1 MRYQCF
7 VSSVLFCA
15 ICALGTTM
23 AQAVVVPFDTTGAMS
38 IQSASGYNTMSVNAS
53 GSYAG
58 ITGHGSTSFGV
69 IGGYLLGL
77 QGNYNAATN
86 TVDLSGIQFIKQ
98 SGAGQLR
105 TSPNDVSMGVYTK
118 IIWEV
123 KVDTV
128 NMNGLAIDLDSQ
140 GTVASVSGG
149 SFTTTG
155 STIAWLNGGTVSDT
169 GGNVNNNYASG
180 GSPGPSNFAASGYTG
195 SVQVIGTPT
204 VSGNLAAFNA
214 RAILPINISQNQDG
228 VSLTMS
234 GSVYS
239 GGTFYARAPA
249 TYTWSGTSGTW
260 STVGNWNLGSFA
272 PGNGYDSIVVTNGG
286 TIDLSG
292 NAQSVVN
299 VGTAS
304 NAVVGNIVNGSMNFT
319 GDMYLK
325 SGTVTTG
332 LTNSGGSG
340 RLWIGGNSAATV
352 VLGGENSV
360 TYSDTSAT
368 IIGHSTTGAAGTVK
382 LNSANALNAAGQRT
396 DVYSGTLDLNGQT
409 NVRSAQ
415 IGLQS
420 GSSSALVNNSGTAST
435 SAGIHLAAAGS
446 QIGGSGNLALNGA
459 ISGNGGFIKVG
470 SGAVIINASASYTG
484 GTTVSVGT
492 LTVNG
497 SIASSSGVEV
507 ASGAVLNGSG
517 VVSTISGAGSVNPGN
532 SPGILTASSLVPNS
546 GLSLN
551 FEMTQNGSPIYTTA
565 SASGNDVLHLTAS
578 TPITSAMTS
587 ANSIN
592 VYFAVSDF
600 LLGNKYRG
608 GVYVDNTTNFLTNIK
623 SALYNYYVMDS
634 AGTTIYN
641 GNRYSSLAQYDSNYG
656 KNLKVELS
664 VVSETAGFATGTVTG
679 EVMQFSVV
687 PEPGT
692 IAILITGCV
701 ALAGMGLA
709 RLRRR

>member
-1 MRYQCF
+1 M
-7 VSSVLFCA
+7 SVQ
-15 ICALGTTM
+15 T
-23 AQAVVVPFDTTGAMS
+23 
-38 IQSASGYNTMSVNAS
+38 ASGYNTMSVNVS
-53 GSYAG
+53 GSYG
-58 ITGHGSTSFGV
+58 IISGHGSTSFGV
-69 IGGYLLGL
+69 VGNYLTSL
-77 QGNYNAATN
+77 QGSYDSATN
-86 TVDLSGIQFIKQ
+86 SVAVSGIKFVKQ
-98 SGAGQLR
+98 SGVGQLG
-105 TSPNDVSMGVYTK
+105 TNPSSVDMGIYTPGLFGDWKADTAHMSNLK
-118 IIWEV
+118 IDFDSQ
-123 KVDTV
+123 DTV
-128 NMNGLAIDLDSQ
+128 AG
-140 GTVASVSGG
+140 VSNG
-149 SFTTTG
+149 SFSTTG
-155 STIAWLNGGTVSDT
+155 STRAWINNGTVTD
-169 GGNVNNNYASG
+169 NLNQINYNYAAG
-180 GSPGPSNFAASGYTG
+180 GSPGPSSYSASGYSG
-195 SVQVIGTPT
+195 SVTVGTPT
-204 VSGNLAAFNA
+204 VSGNLAQFNA
-214 RAILPINISQNQDG
+214 TAILPVNISQSGDG
-228 VSLTMS
+228 MSLTMS
-234 GSVYS
+234 GSLYTS
-239 GGTFYARAPA
+239 GTFYARAPA

-260 STVGNWNLGSFA
+260 STVGNWSLGSFA
-272 PGNGYDSIVVTNGG
+272 PGEGYDSILVTNGG

-299 VGTAS
+299 AGTAS
-304 NAVVGNIVNGSMNFT
+304 NAVVGNIVSGSLNFT

-325 SGTVTTG
+325 SGTVTTD

-340 RLWIGGNSAATV
+340 RLWIGGNTAATV
-352 VLGGENSV
+352 VLGGNNSV

-415 IGLQS
+415 IGLRS
-420 GSSSALVNNSGTAST
+420 GSSSALVNNSGSAST
-435 SAGIHLAAAGS
+435 SAGISLAAAGS

-532 SPGILTASSLVPNS
+532 SPGILTASSLVPSS

-656 KNLKVELS
+656 KSLKVELS
-664 VVSETAGFATGTVTG
+664 VASETAGFATGTVAG
-679 EVMQFSVV
+679 QVMQFSVV

-701 ALAGMGLA
+701 ALAAMGLA